1 MAENKKRKKKNNNS
15 RNNYNNSAVKK
26 AEIQEVPEDKGKI
39 FLRIMVLIVAA
50 AMILG
55 IIVMPFMSLYR

>member
-1 MAENKKRKKKNNNS
+1 MAENKKRKKKNINN

-26 AEIQEVPEDKGKI
+26 SEIQEVPEDKGKT

-55 IIVMPFMSLYR
+55 IIVMPFMSLY